1 MSLRRF
7 TVRDV
12 QIEIDYALLNPQLET
27 LLKKGEY
34 EDAEARAIERLLAPD
49 DVYFEVGAGVG
60 YTACLAWRVLNDEQR
75 IHVYEANPA
84 LIPVIEHNWLANGA
98 GGHLNAVLLGT
109 GKGDAPFH
117 VSRAFWASST
127 QIDYGR
133 GETIQAPRRDFIRQL
148 EKTQA
153 TFVLMDIEGGEI
165 ELLDKPLPPH
175 VRKLVVEIHP
185 NVVGPEKIVA
195 LMGRLAAQGFEA
207 VEAASEG
214 RVLAFVRARA
224 QERALGKAPA
234 VAKDKPWKLRAARHA
249 AGSPH
254 APAA

>member
-7 TVRDV
+7 TVRDI
-12 QIEIDYALLNPQLET
+12 QIEIDYSMLNPQLET
-27 LLKKGEY
+27 LLKKGQY
-34 EDAEARAIERLLAPD
+34 ESAEARAIERLLAPD

-60 YTACLAWRVLNDEQR
+60 FTACLAWRVLGDEQR
-75 IHVYEANPA
+75 IHVFEANPA
-84 LIPVIEHNWLANGA
+84 LIPVIEHNWRANGA

-133 GETIQAPRRDFIRQL
+133 GATIQAPRRDFIRQL

-165 ELLDKPLPPH
+165 ELLDRPLPER

-185 NVVGPEKIVA
+185 NVVGEEKIVV
-195 LMGRLAAQGFEA
+195 LMGKLAAQGFEA
-207 VEAASEG
+207 VEAATEG
-214 RVLAFVRARA
+214 RVLAFSRPAARA
-224 QERALGKAPA
+224 A
-234 VAKDKPWKLRAARHA
+234 VVRRAATAMSQRVEQSA
-249 AGSPH
+249 QGPS
-254 APAA
+254 